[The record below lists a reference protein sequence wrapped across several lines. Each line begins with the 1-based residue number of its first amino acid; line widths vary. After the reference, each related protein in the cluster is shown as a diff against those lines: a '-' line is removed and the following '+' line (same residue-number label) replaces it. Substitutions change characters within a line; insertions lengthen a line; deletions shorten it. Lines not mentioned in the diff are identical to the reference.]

1 MKKCNARFMIY
12 AAVTSVLIAASIS
25 TASAASASTDLEAQF
40 HASWRHTMQ
49 HTAAPEH
56 GCFHASYPSTVWSK
70 VNCVKAPN
78 RLYLPRHKPQPQTVG
93 NGDDYAAEISSGV
106 ISQTVGSFPSVSG
119 VSSESDDGTAD
130 DYSLQ
135 LNSNFMNTNACN
147 GGASGCQAWEQFV
160 YASGEGSAF
169 MQYWLINYGDTCP
182 SGGWMSYQ
190 GSCYMNSA
198 AVSVPDEPITD
209 LGNMTLTGSAVDGGQ
224 DTLTFTDGSEAYT
237 TSGDDSVTYLA
248 QAWQASEFNIIGD
261 GGGSEATFNSG
272 SSVTVN
278 VSLSDGS
285 SDAPTCAANSG
296 TTGETNNLNLGSCS
310 ASGGSNPSIQFTESN

>member
-1 MKKCNARFMIY
+1 MKKCNTRYMLY
-12 AAVTSVLIAASIS
+12 VAVTSMLAGAASLPVAFAG
-25 TASAASASTDLEAQF
+25 ASPDVDAQL
-40 HASWRHTMQ
+40 HATWRQTMQ
-49 HTAAPEH
+49 HTAAPAK
-56 GCFHASYPSTVWSK
+56 GCYHASYPSTAWSK
-70 VNCVKAPN
+70 VDCVKAPN
-78 RLYLPRHKPQPQTVG
+78 RLYLPRHFPEAQTVG
-93 NGDDYAAEISSGV
+93 NGDDYSAEISSGV

-119 VSSESDDGTAD
+119 VTSESDDGASD

-135 LNSNFMNTNACN
+135 LNSNFMSTDACN
-147 GGASGCQAWEQFV
+147 GGQSGCQAWEQFV
-160 YASGEGSAF
+160 YASGEGEAF

-209 LGNMTLTGSAVDGGQ
+209 LGNMTLTGSAVSGGT
-224 DTLTFTDGSEAYT
+224 DTLTYTDGSEAYT
-237 TSGDDSVTYLA
+237 TSGDDSVVDLGT
-248 QAWQASEFNIIGD
+248 AWQASEFNIIGD
-261 GGGSEATFNSG
+261 GGGSEADFNSG

-285 SDAPTCAANSG
+285 SDAPTCASNSG

-310 ASGGSNPSIQFTESN
+310 ASGGSPSIQFTESN